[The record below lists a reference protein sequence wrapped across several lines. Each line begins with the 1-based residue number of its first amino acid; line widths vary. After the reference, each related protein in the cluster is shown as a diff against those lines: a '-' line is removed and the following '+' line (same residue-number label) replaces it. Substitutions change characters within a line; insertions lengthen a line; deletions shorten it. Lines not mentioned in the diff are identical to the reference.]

1 MSIAPSHPSHQ
12 MVFLPGNSYLET
24 SLDKVFHVDL
34 LEFAAADKIFHFP
47 YCSDG
52 ILVRGS
58 DAAYLKM

>member
-1 MSIAPSHPSHQ
+1 
-12 MVFLPGNSYLET
+12 MVFLPGNSQLET

-52 ILVRGS
+52 ILVRWS
-58 DAAYLKM
+58 DAAYLKI